1 MNSSSDFSRYR
12 PSTVGFERLFD
23 HLENA
28 RSQTSDEYPP
38 FDVEQLSAD
47 SFLITLAVPG
57 FKPDEIEIV
66 EHQSQL
72 TVSGKREE
80 GNQGD
85 RRYLHRGI
93 AVPPFERSFELAD
106 YVHVIE
112 AATDNG
118 LLRISLKREIP
129 EAMKPHRIPVGGADE
144 SSVGAPKGS

>member
-1 MNSSSDFSRYR
+1 MNSNSDFSRYR

-28 RSQTSDEYPP
+28 RSQTPDEYPP

-72 TVSGKREE
+72 TVAGKREE
-80 GNQGD
+80 GSQSE
-85 RRYLHRGI
+85 RRYLHQGI
-93 AVPPFERSFELAD
+93 AVRPFERRFELAD
-106 YVHVIE
+106 YVHVSE
-112 AATDNG
+112 AAVDNG
-118 LLRISLKREIP
+118 LLRISLKREVP
-129 EAMKPHRIPVGGADE
+129 EAMKPHRIAVGRGRSDAQ
-144 SSVGAPKGS
+144 G